1 MIAFA
6 CRAVLIAPTNAVHIH
21 KPSHGIAVMTVDLL
35 IALTGFAF
43 VTVIT
48 PGPNNLMLM
57 TSGANFGFRRTVPHM
72 LGIGLGFPTMVFLV
86 GIGVM
91 QVFDLWPLS
100 YVILKIVSVAYLLY
114 LAWKIANA
122 APPKKAEAE
131 GRPLTFLQSAAFQ
144 WVNPKAWSMALSA
157 VTLYATGRDLV
168 AVLWV
173 ACLVDQ
179 HHRLDRSGA
188 TAAPVPEKPGAPARV
203 QLDHGGVAGHH
214 PDPRAVSGPVTA
226 PKGPP

>member
-1 MIAFA
+1 
-6 CRAVLIAPTNAVHIH
+6 
-21 KPSHGIAVMTVDLL
+21 MTLDLL
-35 IALTGFAF
+35 AALATFAL

-57 TSGANFGFRRTVPHM
+57 ASGTNFGFVRTIPHM
-72 LGIGLGFPTMVFLV
+72 LGIGLGFPLMVACV
-86 GIGVM
+86 GLGVM

-100 YVILKIVSVAYLLY
+100 YTLLKTVSVAYLLY

-122 APPKKAEAE
+122 APPASADGPAE

-157 VTLYATGRDLV
+157 ITLYATGRDLM

-173 ACLVDQ
+173 AGVYVAVSAISTTSWTVLGQQVR
-179 HHRLDRSGA
+179 RLL
-188 TAAPVPEKPGAPARV
+188 KNPARLRV
-203 QLDHGGVAGHH
+203 FNWVMAVLLVATL
-214 PDPRAVSGPVTA
+214 VPVLW
-226 PKGPP
+226 PVG

>member
-1 MIAFA
+1 MTFDIFTALVTFA
-6 CRAVLIAPTNAVHIH
+6 L
-21 KPSHGIAVMTVDLL
+21 
-35 IALTGFAF
+35 

-57 TSGANFGFRRTVPHM
+57 ASGTNFGFARTIPHM
-72 LGIGLGFPTMVFLV
+72 LGIGLGFPAMVVCV
-86 GIGVM
+86 GLGVM

-100 YVILKIVSVAYLLY
+100 YTLLKLVSVAYLLY

-122 APPKKAEAE
+122 APPAATAAQAE

-157 VTLYATGRDLV
+157 ITLYATGRDLV

-173 ACLVDQ
+173 AGVYVGVSAVSTTSWTVLGQQVR
-179 HHRLDRSGA
+179 RLL
-188 TAAPVPEKPGAPARV
+188 KNPARLRLFNRV
-203 QLDHGGVAGHH
+203 MAALLVATL
-214 PDPRAVSGPVTA
+214 VPVLWQA
-226 PKGPP
+226 G

>member
-1 MIAFA
+1 
-6 CRAVLIAPTNAVHIH
+6 
-21 KPSHGIAVMTVDLL
+21 MTIDLL
-35 IALTGFAF
+35 TALAAFAF

-57 TSGANFGFRRTVPHM
+57 ASGANFGFRRTVPHM
-72 LGIGLGFPTMVFLV
+72 LGIGLGFPAMVFCV

-91 QVFDLWPLS
+91 QIFDLWPLS
-100 YVILKIVSVAYLLY
+100 YTILKTLSVAYLLY

-122 APPKKAEAE
+122 APPARAAQGHE

-157 VTLYATGRDLV
+157 ITLYASGRDLT

-173 ACLVDQ
+173 AGTYVAVSVISTTSWTVLGQ
-179 HHRLDRSGA
+179 QMRRLLKS
-188 TAAPVPEKPGAPARV
+188 PAR
-203 QLDHGGVAGHH
+203 LRAFNWIMAALLVATL
-214 PDPRAVSGPVTA
+214 VPVLWPA
-226 PKGPP
+226 QG

>member
-1 MIAFA
+1 MTFDIFTALVTFA
-6 CRAVLIAPTNAVHIH
+6 L
-21 KPSHGIAVMTVDLL
+21 
-35 IALTGFAF
+35 

-57 TSGANFGFRRTVPHM
+57 ASGTNFGFARTIPHM
-72 LGIGLGFPTMVFLV
+72 LGIGLGFPAMVVCV
-86 GIGVM
+86 GLGVM

-100 YVILKIVSVAYLLY
+100 YTLLKLVSVAYLLY

-122 APPKKAEAE
+122 APPAATAAQAE

-157 VTLYATGRDLV
+157 ITLYATGRDLV

-173 ACLVDQ
+173 AGVYVGVSAVSTTSWTVLGQQVR
-179 HHRLDRSGA
+179 RLL
-188 TAAPVPEKPGAPARV
+188 KNPARLRLFNRV
-203 QLDHGGVAGHH
+203 MAALLVATL
-214 PDPRAVSGPVTA
+214 VPVLWPA
-226 PKGPP
+226 G

>member
-1 MIAFA
+1 
-6 CRAVLIAPTNAVHIH
+6 
-21 KPSHGIAVMTVDLL
+21 MTLDLL
-35 IALTGFAF
+35 TALATFAF

-57 TSGANFGFRRTVPHM
+57 TSGANFGFRRSVPHM
-72 LGIGLGFPTMVFLV
+72 LGIGLGFPAMVFLV

-91 QVFDLWPLS
+91 QVFDLWPTS
-100 YVILKIVSVAYLLY
+100 YAVLKVVSVAYLLY

-122 APPKKAEAE
+122 APPKAATSE
-131 GRPLTFLQSAAFQ
+131 GRPLTFVQSAAFQ

-173 ACLVDQ
+173 AGIYVLVSTISTTSWTVLGQ
-179 HHRLDRSGA
+179 QMRRFLKS
-188 TAAPVPEKPGAPARV
+188 PAR
-203 QLDHGGVAGHH
+203 LRMFNWIMAGLL
-214 PDPRAVSGPVTA
+214 VTTLIPVLFPA
-226 PKGPP
+226 H